1 MQVSAE
7 QLGSLNVVP
16 AVKLLV
22 HGVSGVSG
30 AAHGKKENVLSGGLL
45 EGQSY
50 GNAIEGQRC
59 SKLQGKISITRFKT
73 G

>member
-1 MQVSAE
+1 
-7 QLGSLNVVP
+7 
-16 AVKLLV
+16 
-22 HGVSGVSG
+22 VSGVSG